1 MHVHRLL
8 SLVVTV
14 AVAVTTVLAAGS
26 LPFAGTWKMNPAK
39 SDFGQTT
46 MTFEQLPSG
55 EMKSTAGGQSYTF
68 KLDGKDYPA
77 VFGADA
83 AWTSLGPSSWQT
95 VWKLKGKVLSTD
107 TLTLSSDGKTLT
119 QNSKGTKPNGEA
131 FNDTMVA
138 ERVSGGPGLT
148 GKWKTKNV
156 KSASPNVLEIAPS
169 GTDGMTFKIVDM
181 QLTCEAKF
189 DGKDHPCS
197 GPTLGPGWTIAVA
210 KQSAQG
216 FDMTVKNAGKLV
228 FKSVYTVSADGKTLT
243 EHGTAAGTTEK
254 TTIVYDRQ

>member
-1 MHVHRLL
+1 MHLHRLL

-14 AVAVTTVLAAGS
+14 ALAATSVLATQA
-26 LPFAGTWKMNPAK
+26 LPYAGTWKMNPAK

-46 MTFEQLPSG
+46 TTYEQLPTG
-55 EMKSTAGGQSYTF
+55 EMKWTAGGQSYTF

-77 VFGADA
+77 FFGAEA
-83 AWTSLGPSSWQT
+83 AWTALGPTSWQT

-107 TLTLSSDGKTLT
+107 TFTLSPDGKSLT
-119 QNSKGTKPNGEA
+119 VHSKGTKPNGEPMD
-131 FNDTMVA
+131 DTMVS

-156 KSASPNVLEIAPS
+156 KSASPSVLEIATA

-181 QLTCEAKF
+181 QLTCAAQF

-210 KQSAQG
+210 KQGAQG
-216 FDMTVKNAGKLV
+216 FDMTVKNTGKLV
-228 FKSVYTVSADGKTLT
+228 FKSVYAVSADGKTLT

-254 TTIVYDRQ
+254 TTVVYDRQ